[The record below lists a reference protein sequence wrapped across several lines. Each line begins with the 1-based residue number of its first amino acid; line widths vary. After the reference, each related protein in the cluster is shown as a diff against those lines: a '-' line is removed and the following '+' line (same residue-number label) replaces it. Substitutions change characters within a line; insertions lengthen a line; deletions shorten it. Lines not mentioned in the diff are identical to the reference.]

1 MQSVCAYDAM
11 LVLQDAIERAG
22 SDDPKAINEAL
33 HSTNGVVGAMTT
45 YTCDPNSETASHC
58 LGQSIFLVQTV
69 DGTGKLIDIAE
80 R

>member
-1 MQSVCAYDAM
+1 
-11 LVLQDAIERAG
+11 
-22 SDDPKAINEAL
+22 
-33 HSTNGVVGAMTT
+33 MTT
-45 YTCDPNSETASHC
+45 YTCDPNSETASQC